1 MSHHASLLLAAALLC
16 GLGAPSWSTS
26 EPYHPDKC
34 TCVGPPAPRG
44 LPGFPGIP
52 GSPGPMGP
60 PGLPGISCEKGEQRL
75 PGCSGTSPSPLAFSV
90 KLSST
95 SNASI
100 GVTITVPPGGVFP
113 FDSVLVNGQGIYDTH
128 SNNFTSPVAGLYFL
142 SFHLTLG
149 RRREAGARGAYVNVQ
164 LATSK
169 AGVASPKGKTVANF
183 GGKTDE
189 EISGSAVV
197 ALAAGDSVWL
207 RAHQGNAADVVIVP
221 REGGDS
227 VFSGFLLSY

>member
-1 MSHHASLLLAAALLC
+1 MSHYASLLLAAALLC

-26 EPYHPDKC
+26 EPFRPDKC

-44 LPGFPGIP
+44 PPGYPGLP

-60 PGLPGISCEKGEQRL
+60 PGLPGIPCKSSEQGL
-75 PGCSGTSPSPLAFSV
+75 PGCSGASPSPLAFSV

-95 SNASI
+95 SDASI
-100 GVTITVPPGGVFP
+100 GVTITVPPGGVFH
-113 FDSVLVNGQGIYDTH
+113 FDSVVVNGQGIYDTH
-128 SNNFTSPVAGLYFL
+128 YNNFTSPVAGLYFL

-149 RRREAGARGAYVNVQ
+149 GPGEAGVRGAYVRVE
-164 LATSK
+164 LAMSK
-169 AGVASPKGKTVANF
+169 AGAASEKGKIVANF

-207 RAHQGNAADVVIVP
+207 RAHEGNAANLVIVP